1 MKFKDVSPQF
11 VQILSGEAGPF
22 DCSLHCLTIA
32 EVAYQVGFSDQ
43 SYFDRRFK
51 AAFGRT
57 PRDFRLL
64 REQLNGSSKGPRRPS
79 RRIGAI
85 TDPPPREQVLAAGI
99 LKNNPQRLRSLRRP
113 VEKSH
118 HHMSK

>member
-1 MKFKDVSPQF
+1 LQPALPYQ
-11 VQILSGEAGPF
+11 
-22 DCSLHCLTIA
+22 
-32 EVAYQVGFSDQ
+32 VAYQVGFSDQ

-85 TDPPPREQVLAAGI
+85 TELALQGASSCGRYIEKQSSTSEELAA
-99 LKNNPQRLRSLRRP
+99 LLRSLIIISSV
-113 VEKSH
+113 VEYSNDGRH
-118 HHMSK
+118 GR